1 MAALNFS
8 NGNRIPVYTNGNY
21 YIVNGEERIDIY
33 DENIPDMSF
42 EVSSGDTWI
51 IFRGSEI
58 EFSDAGE
65 YVRETHI
72 GSLEIETEQWG
83 IMLLDTEAEI
93 FITRNWNVFRIPF
106 RSLLQSRSKDYL
118 RYNPE
123 FLGNYTPS
131 VEERVIGI
139 AEIMGKEYEI
149 DRL

>member
-1 MAALNFS
+1 
-8 NGNRIPVYTNGNY
+8 
-21 YIVNGEERIDIY
+21 
-33 DENIPDMSF
+33 MSF

-51 IFRGSEI
+51 IFRGYEI

-65 YVRETHI
+65 YVRETHL

-106 RSLLQSRSKDYL
+106 RSLLQSRSKDDL